1 MQNAITYKAFGN
13 LAKNDS
19 GILKEFKACMYDYED
34 ELKFHEA
41 WYTFL
46 YKYKVDGNTW
56 AESICRKEKF
66 AHCSM
71 KKAYTIGM
79 CSTQGPRMCSTQL
92 SESFN
97 SH

>member
-1 MQNAITYKAFGN
+1 
-13 LAKNDS
+13 
-19 GILKEFKACMYDYED
+19 MYDYED

-97 SH
+97 SHLKEHMRSSLDIVQVSNIFSEL